1 MLTNTTVAGVFR
13 PCNKTY
19 AGLYDISLL
28 IAGSLLIGLCA
39 QIKIWLPF
47 SPVPVT
53 LQTFAVLM
61 LGALLGC
68 RRGGLCVLA
77 YIIEGAAGLPV
88 FAAGIGP
95 SVLSGPT
102 AGYLVG
108 FITAASITG
117 LLAEKG
123 WDRRVGTTVLAMLLG
138 NASIYVFGLLWLSCL
153 IGAKNAVI
161 LGLYPFII
169 GDCLKIA
176 LAAVIL
182 PSGWKLLVGSTT
194 LTMK

>member
-61 LGALLGC
+61 AGAMLGC
-68 RRGGLCVLA
+68 RRGGLCVLI

-95 SVLSGPT
+95 AVLSGPT

-108 FITAASITG
+108 FIAAAFITG
-117 LLAEKG
+117 LLAERG
-123 WDRRVGTTVLAMLLG
+123 WDRHFATTVLAMLLG
-138 NASIYVFGLLWLSCL
+138 DTSIYIFGVLWLGCL
-153 IGAKNAVI
+153 TGMKTAITA
-161 LGLYPFII
+161 GLYPFII
-169 GDCLKIA
+169 GDCLKIM
-176 LAAVIL
+176 LAAIIL
-182 PSGWKLLVGSTT
+182 PAGWKLLVGSTT